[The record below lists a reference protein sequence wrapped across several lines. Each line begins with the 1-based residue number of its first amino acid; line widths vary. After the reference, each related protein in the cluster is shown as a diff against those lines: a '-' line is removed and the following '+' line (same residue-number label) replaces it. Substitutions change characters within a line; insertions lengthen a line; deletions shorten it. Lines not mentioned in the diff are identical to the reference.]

1 MHSFTVYEFGSREF
15 RVVLGVH
22 TAHANAGASSVRVY
36 QGSEPQ
42 SAVLAAF
49 SGETRADIKS
59 QIMRFLTP
67 EMARKVERNTAFG
80 PLVQNSA
87 LAPSSDSGAD
97 SAAVAVNSGGATSPQ
112 VLEHDRYKV
121 TIREDR
127 MSGWFELDGEAIGGL
142 IFGALT
148 SKEPGAI
155 ELTDYDGVFALPSW
169 VARMLREMGVHV
181 DMTFCKE

>member
-22 TAHANAGASSVRVY
+22 AAHANAGASSVRVY

-59 QIMRFLTP
+59 QIARFLSP

-87 LAPSSDSGAD
+87 PRPTSDAGAD
-97 SAAVAVNSGGATSPQ
+97 SAAAAVNSGGATYSYI
-112 VLEHDRYKV
+112 VNVWRS
-121 TIREDR
+121 REDR
-127 MSGWFELDGEAIGGL
+127 QKWADPIAQYH
-142 IFGALT
+142 AVAT
-148 SKEPGAI
+148 
-155 ELTDYDGVFALPSW
+155 LPDD
-169 VARMLREMGVHV
+169 AGRQCLRESGHLTGYAEVSLENG
-181 DMTFCKE
+181 DFCGEVTL